1 MKGTSRVKTSQFA
14 GVGAAAV
21 GAATAAAVFLL
32 GSTVAS
38 ADPQVTASASLLRIS
53 GLVNVS
59 PTPYAQSVDGEPDHQ
74 ELASL
79 GVIPGLDGGIAGK
92 LLTVDAEGHS
102 AQATVAEL
110 DILKL
115 VEADLVK
122 TWCDGGA
129 DEAGVDLVDARVL
142 GTPIKAEQPSVTLDV
157 SPLVKIEVNKQTRRD
172 GYLTVEGLKVT
183 VIPSGKP
190 RTAPLSDAEKKAAP
204 ALLDLF
210 GGDASKLPVL
220 STVGSLLDA
229 LHAGSDSLLTV
240 TIGTAS
246 CAIAEDD
253 DHDEPAADEHHD
265 DEQHDE
271 PAADVPAAHREE
283 APAPT
288 IVTANL
294 PVTG

>member
-1 MKGTSRVKTSQFA
+1 MKTSKIA
-14 GVGAAAV
+14 GAGAAAV

-32 GSTVAS
+32 GSTAAS
-38 ADPQVTASASLLRIS
+38 ADPQVTASASLLRVS
-53 GLVNVS
+53 GLVSVS
-59 PTPYAQSVDGEPDHQ
+59 PTPYAQSIDGEPAHQ

-79 GVIPGLDGGIAGK
+79 GVIPGLDGGIGGR
-92 LLTVDAEGHS
+92 LLTVDAEGHR

-115 VEADLVK
+115 VEADLVR
-122 TWCDGGA
+122 TWCDGDS
-129 DEAGVDLVDARVL
+129 DEGGVDLVDGRVL
-142 GTPIKAEQPSVTLDV
+142 GTPIKAEQPSATIDV
-157 SPLVKIEVNKQTRRD
+157 SPLVKIEVNKQTRKN

-204 ALLDLF
+204 ALLDLL
-210 GGDASKLPVL
+210 GGDTSKLPVL

-246 CAIAEDD
+246 CAVVSDE
-253 DHDEPAADEHHD
+253 HPDEPAVEEHG
-265 DEQHDE
+265 DEQAPEE
-271 PAADVPAAHREE
+271 PSAAVPAAHREE

-288 IVTANL
+288 VVTADL